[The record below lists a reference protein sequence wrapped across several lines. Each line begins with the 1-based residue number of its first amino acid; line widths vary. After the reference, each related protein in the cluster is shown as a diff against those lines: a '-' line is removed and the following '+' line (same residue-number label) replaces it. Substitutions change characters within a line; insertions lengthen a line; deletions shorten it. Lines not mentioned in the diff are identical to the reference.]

1 MTQGDDLVP
10 VIVRR
15 EGVKRDESATFGNFE
30 MNDGF
35 DGQTLGMEWMTLRAP
50 ATDFTRFPRLRLSH
64 FEM

>member
-35 DGQTLGMEWMTLRAP
+35 DGQMCIRDRVCCVECFRAGSQ
-50 ATDFTRFPRLRLSH
+50 FFR
-64 FEM
+64 

>member
-1 MTQGDDLVP
+1 MP

-35 DGQTLGMEWMTLRAP
+35 DGQTFGVMEWMTLRAP
-50 ATDFTRFPRLRLSH
+50 ATGLLLAFPDSGLSH